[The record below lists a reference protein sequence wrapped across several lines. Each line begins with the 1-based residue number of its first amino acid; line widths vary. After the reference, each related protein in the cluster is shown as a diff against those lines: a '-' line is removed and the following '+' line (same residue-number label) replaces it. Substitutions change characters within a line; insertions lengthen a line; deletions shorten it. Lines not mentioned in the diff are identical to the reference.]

1 MTPTAEGPYLGELEQ
16 AVLWTAL
23 RLEGAGYGATILA
36 ELNDR
41 LDRTV
46 TPGALY
52 ATLDRLQE
60 KGMVRS
66 RLADRDARRGGRRKR
81 YITVTPEGQV
91 ALARV
96 QAEWMRLWDG
106 MEGGAAQTHER

>member
-1 MTPTAEGPYLGELEQ
+1 MTDTSKDPYLGELEQ

-23 RLEGAGYGATILA
+23 RLAGTGYGASILA

-52 ATLDRLQE
+52 ATLDRLQD
-60 KGMVRS
+60 KGMVGS
-66 RLADRDARRGGRRKR
+66 RLADRDPRRGGRRKR
-81 YITVTPEGQV
+81 YIEVTPAGRL
-91 ALARV
+91 ALGRV
-96 QAEWMRLWDG
+96 RDEWLRLWDG
-106 MEGGAAQTHER
+106 MEEVERAHEP